1 MFSKDINDEH
11 IMHSKSDSIEIM
23 VNDTADEVIEE
34 LFQSIISMHQIELKT
49 LIKISGFIF
58 DCIHLLY

>member
-1 MFSKDINDEH
+1 
-11 IMHSKSDSIEIM
+11 MHSKSDSIEIT
-23 VNDTADEVIEE
+23 VNDTVDEVIEE

-49 LIKISGFIF
+49 LIKSTGFIF